1 MKAAIARHYGPPET
15 IDLVIL
21 PPPSPRQGQVLVQVT
36 AAAVT
41 VGDARIRAGRAPAGM
56 ALLLRLAFGLR
67 RPRQPVLG
75 MMFAGR
81 VTGSG
86 TRFRDG
92 DRVIGTT
99 GMAMGAHAE
108 QLAIAEARL
117 LPLDLDLTDAQAV
130 ALLFGGMT
138 AADFLIDKARLHPGQ
153 RLLVNGASGE
163 VGSAALQI
171 ARQIGAQV
179 TAVCRAENFDHVRQ
193 LGAGQC
199 HDYRSGPP
207 QGEWDAILDVAGTLP
222 WGRARG
228 LLAAGGVLMPVT
240 ATLAQMLGGALWPRR
255 DGRRI
260 TGATTSDGP
269 DAVARVVQMARD
281 GVLAP
286 VIDRILPFD
295 QIRQAHALC
304 DSGHKRG
311 SVIVQMDQATAMAT
325 AAK

>member
-1 MKAAIARHYGPPET
+1 MKAAFARRYGPPET
-15 IDLVIL
+15 IDLIDR
-21 PPPSPRQGQVLVQVT
+21 PPPTPRPGQVLVQVT

-41 VGDARIRAGRAPAGM
+41 VGDARIRAARAPAGM
-56 ALLLRLAFGLR
+56 TLLLRLAFGLR

-81 VTGSG
+81 ITGHG

-108 QLAIAEARL
+108 QLAIAEDRL
-117 LPLDLDLTDAQAV
+117 LPLDLDLPDAQAV

-138 AADFLIDKARLHPGQ
+138 AADFLLDKARLRPGQ

-171 ARQIGAQV
+171 ARHTGAQ
-179 TAVCRAENFDHVRQ
+179 TAAICRAENHDRVRQ
-193 LGAGQC
+193 LGASQC
-199 HDYRSGPP
+199 HDYRNGPP

-222 WGRARG
+222 WPQARG
-228 LLAAGGVLMPVT
+228 LLAPGGVLMPVT
-240 ATLAQMLGGALWPRR
+240 ATLAQMLGGTLRPRR
-255 DGRRI
+255 GGRRL
-260 TGATTSDGP
+260 TGTTTSDGP
-269 DAVARVVQMARD
+269 DAVARVLQMARD
-281 GVLAP
+281 GVLTP

-311 SVIVQMDQATAMAT
+311 SVIVKMDQATAMAT